1 MEVWRTFY
9 VLKVYWLTCNNSCAQ
24 GSSPFKF
31 EHAKKRFLKERL
43 ITNLCQVLIDV
54 KYTRDWQLGLEK
66 NLQDSVV
73 KPIIFTNQKMKFSVK
88 DLFNKNEGFI

>member
-1 MEVWRTFY
+1 M
-9 VLKVYWLTCNNSCAQ
+9 
-24 GSSPFKF
+24 
-31 EHAKKRFLKERL
+31 
-43 ITNLCQVLIDV
+43 LIDV